1 MDLKMKNIIKYYEQI
16 RDIIIIKKILLI
28 RVLFFIDFFI
38 VIIINYL
45 CFI

>member
-1 MDLKMKNIIKYYEQI
+1 MDLKVKNIIKYYEQI

>member
-1 MDLKMKNIIKYYEQI
+1 MDLKLKNIIKYYEQI